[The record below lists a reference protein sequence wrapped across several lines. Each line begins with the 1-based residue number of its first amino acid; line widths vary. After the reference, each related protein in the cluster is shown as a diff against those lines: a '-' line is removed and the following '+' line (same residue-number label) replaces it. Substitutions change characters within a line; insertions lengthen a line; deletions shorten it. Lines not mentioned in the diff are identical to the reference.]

1 MYLQIPSWPVP
12 RRYFNHF
19 NYPLIMTN
27 KYYLR
32 FFIPLFL
39 LLLVSCGSKQEYT
52 SKAVKSNGADLILIN
67 GKIAQ
72 GTDEHAFV
80 EAVAIKDGI
89 FQKVGKNED
98 ILKQKTNETNVID
111 LKGHTV
117 IPGLNDSHTHVVR
130 AGLNYNMELRWDGV
144 TSLKEAMQ
152 MLKEQAARTPEGEW
166 IRVVG
171 GWTEH
176 QFEEKRLP
184 TLEEINEAVPD
195 KPVFLLY
202 LYSLGFINKKGIEVL
217 GYDKDTYYPG
227 GEIELDANGN
237 VTGFLAAKPSALLL
251 YSTLVKLPKLS
262 RADQINST
270 KQYIRDLNRL
280 GVTSAVDA
288 GGGGQFFPDNYEVAR
303 ELAQKGE
310 LNMRIGYYLFA
321 TKKGTELDDFQK
333 WTANETIGKND
344 DLMKPNGYHMCGAG
358 ENIVWSAA
366 DFENF
371 MEPRPVL
378 AKMMEKELTSAI
390 TMFAQNKW
398 PFRIHATYDESI
410 TRFLDVFE
418 KVDKEYPFL
427 DEVRWIIDHAE
438 TVSDKNLKRIKE
450 MGGGI
455 AIQCRMMFQGDYF
468 VERYGADKA
477 QQTPPIRKMLDMGIP
492 VGLGTDGTRVSSY
505 NPIVALYWVVSG
517 KTWSGTTLYPLENRM
532 SRMEA
537 IKLATSGS
545 AWFTGEEEEKG
556 TIEEGKYADLA
567 VLDKDF
573 FTIPEEEIKTM
584 ESVLTIV
591 NGRPVY
597 ANGDFKSYDPE
608 IPSIKPD
615 WSPVRYYGGY
625 QN

>member
-1 MYLQIPSWPVP
+1 MFQSIRVVFLA
-12 RRYFNHF
+12 
-19 NYPLIMTN
+19 
-27 KYYLR
+27 
-32 FFIPLFL
+32 L
-39 LLLVSCGSKQEYT
+39 LLLVFSCSQKIVGEGQAPAGE
-52 SKAVKSNGADLILIN
+52 GADLILIN

-72 GTDEHAFV
+72 GTTEEAFV

-89 FQKVGKNED
+89 FQEVGQNAD
-98 ILKQKTNETNVID
+98 ILKQRSDATKVID

-144 TSLKEAMQ
+144 TSLKKAMK
-152 MLKEQAARTPEGEW
+152 MLKEQAARTPEGQW

-184 TLEEINEAVPD
+184 TLAEINEAVPD
-195 KPVFLLY
+195 KPVFILY

-227 GEIELDANGN
+227 GEIELDNNGN
-237 VTGFLAAKPSALLL
+237 VTGFLVAKPSALLL
-251 YSTLVKLPKLS
+251 YSTLVKLPKLT
-262 RADQINST
+262 REQQINST
-270 KQYIRDLNRL
+270 KHYIRDLNRL

-288 GGGGQFFPDNYEVAR
+288 GGGGQFFPDNYAVAK
-303 ELAQKGE
+303 ELAQRGE

-333 WTANETIGKND
+333 WTTNETVGEND
-344 DLMKPNGYHMCGAG
+344 DMLKPNGYHMCGAG

-378 AKMMEKELTSAI
+378 AKMMEDELTQAI
-390 TMFAQNKW
+390 TMFAKNKW

-418 KVDKEYPFL
+418 QVDKKYPFL
-427 DEVRWIIDHAE
+427 NEVRWIIDHAE
-438 TVSDKNLKRIKE
+438 TVSDANLERIKKL
-450 MGGGI
+450 GGGI

-468 VERYGADKA
+468 VERYGAEKA
-477 QQTPPIRKMLDMGIP
+477 QQTPPIRKMLEMGIP

-505 NPIVALYWVVSG
+505 NPIVALYWAVSG
-517 KTWSGTTLYPLENRM
+517 KTWAGTTLYPEENRM

-537 IKLATSGS
+537 LQLATSGS
-545 AWFTGEEEEKG
+545 AWFTGEEKLKG
-556 TIEEGKYADLA
+556 TIEKGKYADLA
-567 VLDKDF
+567 VLGQDYF
-573 FTIPEEEIKTM
+573 SIPEEEIKAM

-591 NGRPVY
+591 NGKPVY
-597 ANGDFKSYDPE
+597 GAGKFKSHDPSIPE
-608 IPSIKPD
+608 IVPA

-625 QN
+625 QND

>member
-1 MYLQIPSWPVP
+1 MNIISLSRIST
-12 RRYFNHF
+12 
-19 NYPLIMTN
+19 L
-27 KYYLR
+27 LLS
-32 FFIPLFL
+32 LFL
-39 LLLVSCGSKQEYT
+39 LSCGGNGSQEST
-52 SKAVKSNGADLILIN
+52 TTTDGADMILIN

-72 GTDEHAFV
+72 GTTEDAFA

-89 FQKVGKNED
+89 FQAVGKNDE
-98 ILKQKTNETNVID
+98 ILRQKASNTQVID

-144 TSLKEAMQ
+144 TSLKKAME
-152 MLKEQAARTPEGEW
+152 MLKEQAARTPEGQW
-166 IRVVG
+166 VRVVG

-184 TLEEINEAVPD
+184 TLEEINAAVPD
-195 KPVFLLY
+195 KPVFILY

-217 GYDKDTYYPG
+217 GYDKKTYYPG
-227 GEIELDANGN
+227 GEIELDESGN
-237 VTGFLAAKPSALLL
+237 VTGFLVAKPSALLL
-251 YSTLVKLPKLS
+251 YSTLVKLPKLT
-262 RADQINST
+262 REQQINST
-270 KQYIRDLNRL
+270 KHYIRDLNRL

-288 GGGGQFFPDNYEVAR
+288 GGGGQFFPDNYEVAK
-303 ELAQKGE
+303 ELAQQGE

-321 TKKGTELDDFQK
+321 TKKGTELDDFQQ
-333 WTANETIGKND
+333 WTANETLGVND
-344 DLMKPNGYHMCGAG
+344 DMMKPNGYHMCGAG

-378 AKMMEKELTSAI
+378 AKMMERELTSAI
-390 TMFAQNKW
+390 TMFAKNKW

-427 DEVRWIIDHAE
+427 NEVRWIIDHAE
-438 TVSDKNLKRIKE
+438 TVSDANLQRIKE

-468 VERYGADKA
+468 VGRYGAEKA
-477 QQTPPIRKMLDMGIP
+477 ERTPPIRKMLDMGIP

-505 NPIVALYWVVSG
+505 NPIVALYWAVSG
-517 KTWSGTTLYPLENRM
+517 KTWAGTTLYPAANRM
-532 SRMEA
+532 TRMEA
-537 IKLATSGS
+537 LKLATSGS
-545 AWFTGEEEEKG
+545 AWFTGEEEQKG
-556 TIEEGKYADLA
+556 TIEKGKYADLA
-567 VLDKDF
+567 VLGTDYF
-573 FTIPEEEIKTM
+573 SIPEEEIKTM

-591 NGRPVY
+591 NGKAVY
-597 ANGDFKSYDPE
+597 GAKDFKSLDPVVPAI
-608 IPSIKPD
+608 IPE
-615 WSPVRYYGGY
+615 WSPVKYYGGY

>member
-1 MYLQIPSWPVP
+1 MTTLK
-12 RRYFNHF
+12 YFN
-19 NYPLIMTN
+19 L
-27 KYYLR
+27 
-32 FFIPLFL
+32 LFL
-39 LLLVSCGSKQEYT
+39 VFLFSCGTEQEQA
-52 SKAVKSNGADLILIN
+52 SQLPPSEGAELILIN

-72 GTDEHAFV
+72 GTTENAFV

-89 FQKVGKNED
+89 FQQVGKNTD
-98 ILKQKTNETNVID
+98 ILKQKTAATKVID

-130 AGLNYNMELRWDGV
+130 AGLNYNMELRWDGL
-144 TSLKEAMQ
+144 TSLKKAME

-166 IRVVG
+166 VRVVG

-184 TLEEINEAVPD
+184 TLTEINEAVPD
-195 KPVFLLY
+195 KPVFILY
-202 LYSLGFINKKGIEVL
+202 LYSLGFINKKGIELL
-217 GYDKDTYYPG
+217 GYDKDTFYPG
-227 GEIELDANGN
+227 GDIELDKDGN

-251 YSTLVKLPKLS
+251 YSTLVKLPKLTKEQQ
-262 RADQINST
+262 ANST
-270 KQYIRDLNRL
+270 KHYIRDLNRL

-288 GGGGQFFPDNYEVAR
+288 GGGGQFFPDNYEVAKA
-303 ELAQKGE
+303 LAQKGE

-333 WTANETIGKND
+333 WTSNETLGKND
-344 DLMKPNGYHMCGAG
+344 DMMKPNGYHMCGAG

-378 AKMMEKELTSAI
+378 AKMMENELTTAI
-390 TMFAQNKW
+390 TMFAKNKW

-427 DEVRWIIDHAE
+427 DDVRWIIDHAE
-438 TVSDKNLKRIKE
+438 TISDANLTRIKE

-468 VERYGADKA
+468 VERYGVEKA
-477 QQTPPIRKMLDMGIP
+477 QRTPPIRKMLDMGIP
-492 VGLGTDGTRVSSY
+492 VGMGTDGTRVSSY
-505 NPIVALYWVVSG
+505 NPIVALYWAVSG
-517 KTWSGTTLYPLENRM
+517 KTWSGTTLYTAENRM

-537 IKLATSGS
+537 LQLATSGS
-545 AWFTGEEEEKG
+545 AWFTGEEEVKG
-556 TIEEGKYADLA
+556 TIEVGKYADLA
-567 VLDKDF
+567 VLENDYF
-573 FTIPEEEIKTM
+573 SIPEEEIKTM

-597 ANGDFKSYDPE
+597 GQKEFKTHDPGVPE
-608 IPSIKPD
+608 ITPT
-615 WSPVRYYGGY
+615 WSPVKYYGGY

>member
-1 MYLQIPSWPVP
+1 MTN
-12 RRYFNHF
+12 RNKYFNF
-19 NYPLIMTN
+19 ILCILLI
-27 KYYLR
+27 
-32 FFIPLFL
+32 
-39 LLLVSCGSKQEYT
+39 SCGNPKGEVSQT
-52 SKAVKSNGADLILIN
+52 TVQNDGADLILIN

-72 GTDEHAFV
+72 GTTEDAFV

-89 FQKVGKNED
+89 FQKVGKTNDVLE
-98 ILKQKTNETNVID
+98 QKTDATEVID
-111 LKGHTV
+111 LNGRTV
-117 IPGLNDSHTHVVR
+117 IPGLNDSHTHVIR
-130 AGLNYNMELRWDGV
+130 AGLNYNMELRWDGI
-144 TSLKEAMQ
+144 TSLKKAMD

-166 IRVVG
+166 VRVVG

-184 TLEEINEAVPD
+184 TLAEINEAVPD
-195 KPVFLLY
+195 KPVFILY

-227 GEIELDANGN
+227 GEIELDENEN

-251 YSTLVKLPKLS
+251 YSTLVKLPKLT
-262 RADQINST
+262 RDQQINST
-270 KQYIRDLNRL
+270 KHYIRDLNRL

-288 GGGGQFFPDNYEVAR
+288 GGGGQFYPTNYEVAK
-303 ELAQKGE
+303 ELAKNGE

-333 WTANETIGKND
+333 WTSNETLGNNLD
-344 DLMKPNGYHMCGAG
+344 MMKPNGYHMCGAG

-378 AKMMEKELTSAI
+378 AKMMENELTTAI
-390 TMFAQNKW
+390 TMFAKNKW

-418 KVDKEYPFL
+418 KVDKVHPFL

-438 TVSDKNLKRIKE
+438 TVSDANLKRIKK

-468 VERYGADKA
+468 VDRYGAEKA
-477 QQTPPIRKMLDMGIP
+477 QRTPPIRKMLEMGIP

-505 NPIVALYWVVSG
+505 NPIIALYWAVSG
-517 KTWSGTTLYPLENRM
+517 KTWSGQTIYHKENRM

-537 IKLATSGS
+537 LKLATSGS
-545 AWFTGEEEEKG
+545 AWFTGEEQMKG
-556 TIEEGKYADLA
+556 TIEVGKYADLA
-567 VLDKDF
+567 VLESDY
-573 FTIPEEEIKTM
+573 FTIPEENIKTM

-597 ANGDFKSYDPE
+597 GMEEFKAYDPGVPE
-608 IPSIKPD
+608 IIPE
-615 WSPVRYYGGY
+615 WSPVKFYGGY

>member
-1 MYLQIPSWPVP
+1 M
-12 RRYFNHF
+12 RYFIF
-19 NYPLIMTN
+19 TYIPILIIVFSLSACVEQATE
-27 KYYLR
+27 
-32 FFIPLFL
+32 
-39 LLLVSCGSKQEYT
+39 G
-52 SKAVKSNGADLILIN
+52 KSSPQASQLISAEAGADMILFN

-72 GTDEHAFV
+72 GTTEDAFV
-80 EAVAIKDGI
+80 EAVAIKDGN
-89 FQKVGKNED
+89 FQKVGSNEEVRA
-98 ILKQKTNETNVID
+98 LTSAKTEIID
-111 LKGHTV
+111 LQGKTV

-144 TSLKEAMQ
+144 TSLKKAMAL
-152 MLKEQAARTPEGEW
+152 LKEQAARTPEGQW

-184 TLEEINEAVPD
+184 TLAEINEAVPD

-202 LYSLGFINKKGIEVL
+202 LYSLGFINQKGVELL

-227 GEIELDANGN
+227 GEIELDESGK
-237 VTGFLAAKPSALLL
+237 VTGFLVAKPSALLL
-251 YSTLVKLPKLS
+251 YSTLVKLPKLN
-262 RADQINST
+262 REQQINST
-270 KQYIRDLNRL
+270 KHYIRDLNRL

-288 GGGGQFFPDNYEVAR
+288 GGGGQFFPDNYEVAK
-303 ELAQKGE
+303 ELAKKGE

-321 TKKGTELDDFQK
+321 TQKGTELDDFQQ
-333 WTANETIGKND
+333 WTSKETLGTND
-344 DLMKPNGYHMCGAG
+344 DMMKPNGYHMCGAG

-371 MEPRPVL
+371 MEPRPIL
-378 AKMMEKELTSAI
+378 AKLMENELTRAI

-427 DEVRWIIDHAE
+427 NDVRWIIDHAE
-438 TVSDKNLKRIKE
+438 TVSDDNLQRIKS

-455 AIQCRMMFQGDYF
+455 AVQCRMMFQGDYF
-468 VERYGADKA
+468 VGRYGAEKA
-477 QQTPPIRKMLDMGIP
+477 ERTPPIRKMLDMGIP

-505 NPIVALYWVVSG
+505 NPILALYWAVSG
-517 KTWSGTTLYPLENRM
+517 KTWGGTPLYPAENKM

-537 IKLATSGS
+537 LQLATSGS
-545 AWFTGEEEEKG
+545 AWFTGEEQVKG

-567 VLDKDF
+567 VLNTDYF
-573 FTIPEEEIKTM
+573 SIPEENIKQM

-591 NGRPVY
+591 NGKAVY
-597 ANGDFKSYDPE
+597 AAGPFKSHDPE
-608 IPSIKPD
+608 IPEIIPA
-615 WSPVRYYGGY
+615 WSPVKFYGGY

>member
-1 MYLQIPSWPVP
+1 MY
-12 RRYFNHF
+12 YFK
-19 NYPLIMTN
+19 IA
-27 KYYLR
+27 
-32 FFIPLFL
+32 ISIVWL
-39 LLLVSCGSKQEYT
+39 LAVFSCESTVDKD
-52 SKAVKSNGADLILIN
+52 SSSASPAADLILIN

-72 GTDEHAFV
+72 GTTEDAFV
-80 EAVAIKDGI
+80 EAVAIKDGR
-89 FQKVGKNED
+89 FQQVGNND
-98 ILKQKTNETNVID
+98 VILAKKTDATTVID

-144 TSLKEAMQ
+144 TSLKQAMQ
-152 MLKEQAARTPEGEW
+152 MLKEQATRTPEGEW
-166 IRVVG
+166 VRVVG

-184 TLEEINEAVPD
+184 TLAEINEAVPN
-195 KPVFLLY
+195 KPVFILY
-202 LYSLGFINKKGIEVL
+202 LYSLGFVNQKGVEIL
-217 GYDKDTYYPG
+217 RYDKDTYYPG
-227 GEIELDANGN
+227 GEIELDSKGK
-237 VTGFLAAKPSALLL
+237 VTGFLVAKPSALLL

-262 RADQINST
+262 KAEQINST
-270 KQYIRDLNRL
+270 QQYIRDLNRL

-288 GGGGQFFPDNYEVAR
+288 GGGGQFYPDNYEVAKG
-303 ELAQKGE
+303 LAQQGL

-321 TKKGTELDDFQK
+321 TTKGTELDDFQK
-333 WTANETIGKND
+333 WTSSETLGKND
-344 DLMKPNGYHMCGAG
+344 DMMKPNGYHICGAG

-378 AKMMEKELTSAI
+378 AQMMEQELTKAI
-390 TMFAQNKW
+390 TLFAQNQW

-418 KVDKEYPFL
+418 KVDKEHPFL
-427 DEVRWIIDHAE
+427 NKVRWIIDHAE
-438 TVSDKNLKRIKE
+438 TVSETNLERIKA

-468 VERYGADKA
+468 VERYGAEKA

-505 NPIVALYWVVSG
+505 NPILALYWAVSG
-517 KTWSGTTLYPLENRM
+517 KTWAGTPLYTAKNRLT
-532 SRMEA
+532 RMEA
-537 IKLATSGS
+537 LQLATTGS
-545 AWFTGEEEEKG
+545 AWFTGEEKEKG

-567 VLDKDF
+567 VLSSDYF
-573 FTIPEEEIKTM
+573 SIPEEEIKTL
-584 ESVLTIV
+584 ESVLTLL
-591 NGRPVY
+591 NGKPVY
-597 ANGDFKSYDPE
+597 GASTFKSYDPP
-608 IPSIKPD
+608 IPAVIPA
-615 WSPVRYYGGY
+615 WSPVKVYGGY

>member
-1 MYLQIPSWPVP
+1 MNIISLSRIFTLLLS
-12 RRYFNHF
+12 
-19 NYPLIMTN
+19 
-27 KYYLR
+27 
-32 FFIPLFL
+32 LFL
-39 LLLVSCGSKQEYT
+39 LSCGSKDAQESAT
-52 SKAVKSNGADLILIN
+52 STDGADMILIN

-72 GTDEHAFV
+72 GTTENAFV
-80 EAVAIKDGI
+80 EAVAIKDGV
-89 FQKVGKNED
+89 FQAVGKNDE
-98 ILKQKTNETNVID
+98 ILRQKASNTQVID

-144 TSLKEAMQ
+144 TSLKEAME
-152 MLKEQAARTPEGEW
+152 MLKEQAARTPEGQW
-166 IRVVG
+166 VRVVG

-184 TLEEINEAVPD
+184 TLEEINAAVPD
-195 KPVFLLY
+195 KPVFILY
-202 LYSLGFINKKGIEVL
+202 LYSLGFINKKGIEIL
-217 GYDKDTYYPG
+217 GYDKKTYYPG
-227 GEIELDANGN
+227 GEIELDESGN
-237 VTGFLAAKPSALLL
+237 VTGFLVAKPSALLL
-251 YSTLVKLPKLS
+251 YSTLVKLPKLT
-262 RADQINST
+262 REQQINST
-270 KQYIRDLNRL
+270 KHYIRDLNRL

-288 GGGGQFFPDNYEVAR
+288 GGGGQFFPDNYEVAK
-303 ELAQKGE
+303 ELAKKGE

-333 WTANETIGKND
+333 WTANETLGLND
-344 DLMKPNGYHMCGAG
+344 DMMKPNGYHMCGAG

-378 AKMMEKELTSAI
+378 AKMMERELTSAI
-390 TMFAQNKW
+390 TMFAKNKW

-427 DEVRWIIDHAE
+427 HEVRWIIDHAE
-438 TVSDKNLKRIKE
+438 TVSDANLQRIKE

-468 VERYGADKA
+468 VERYGAEKA
-477 QQTPPIRKMLDMGIP
+477 ERTPPVRKMLDMGIP

-505 NPIVALYWVVSG
+505 NPIVALYWAVSG
-517 KTWSGTTLYPLENRM
+517 KTWAGTTLYPAANRM
-532 SRMEA
+532 TRMEA
-537 IKLATSGS
+537 LKLATSGS
-545 AWFTGEEEEKG
+545 AWFTGEEEQKG
-556 TIEEGKYADLA
+556 TIEKGKYADLA
-567 VLDKDF
+567 VLATDYF
-573 FTIPEEEIKTM
+573 SIPEEEIKTM

-591 NGRPVY
+591 NGKAVY
-597 ANGDFKSYDPE
+597 GAKDFKSLDPAVPAIVPE
-608 IPSIKPD
+608 
-615 WSPVRYYGGY
+615 WSPVKYYGGY

>member
-1 MYLQIPSWPVP
+1 MLSNFFESIPFFQKKLAMMKKVFFSGIILFSLLQIVGCDQSST
-12 RRYFNHF
+12 
-19 NYPLIMTN
+19 I
-27 KYYLR
+27 
-32 FFIPLFL
+32 
-39 LLLVSCGSKQEYT
+39 SDSKIE
-52 SKAVKSNGADLILIN
+52 GADLILIN

-72 GTDEHAFV
+72 GTTEDAFV
-80 EAVAIKDGI
+80 EAVAVKDGI
-89 FQKVGKNED
+89 FQKVGKNE
-98 ILKQKTNETNVID
+98 IVLQQKTAATKVID

-117 IPGLNDSHTHVVR
+117 VPGLNDSHTHVVR

-144 TSLKEAMQ
+144 TSLKKAME

-166 IRVVG
+166 VRVVG

-184 TLEEINEAVPD
+184 TLDEINEAVPN
-195 KPVFLLY
+195 KPVFILY
-202 LYSLGFINKKGIEVL
+202 LYSLGFINKKGVEVL

-227 GEIELDANGN
+227 GEIELDKAGH

-251 YSTLVKLPKLS
+251 YSTLVQLPKLT
-262 RADQINST
+262 REQQINST
-270 KQYIRDLNRL
+270 KHYIRDLNRL

-288 GGGGQFFPDNYEVAR
+288 GGGGQFFPDNYEVAK
-303 ELAQKGE
+303 ELAKKGE
-310 LNMRIGYYLFA
+310 LNLRIGYYLFA

-333 WTANETIGKND
+333 WTTNETIGKND

-378 AKMMEKELTSAI
+378 AKMMEKELTTAI
-390 TMFAQNKW
+390 TMFAKNKW

-418 KVDKEYPFL
+418 KVDREHPFL

-438 TVSDKNLKRIKE
+438 TVSEENLKRIKA

-455 AIQCRMMFQGDYF
+455 AVQCRMMFQGDYF
-468 VERYGADKA
+468 VERYGAEKA

-517 KTWSGTTLYPLENRM
+517 KTWSGTTLYPKENRM

-537 IKLATSGS
+537 LKLATSGS
-545 AWFTGEEEEKG
+545 AWFTGEEEVKG
-556 TIEEGKYADLA
+556 TIEVGKYADLA
-567 VLDKDF
+567 VLDRDF
-573 FTIPEEEIKTM
+573 FTIPEEDIKTM

-591 NGRPVY
+591 NGQPVY
-597 ANGDFKSYDPE
+597 GNKAFKSYDPE
-608 IPSIKPD
+608 MPAIVPD
-615 WSPVRYYGGY
+615 WSPVQFYGGY

>member
-1 MYLQIPSWPVP
+1 MKFIYKIACLIFSCFLFYACSTSQSIPADM
-12 RRYFNHF
+12 
-19 NYPLIMTN
+19 I
-27 KYYLR
+27 
-32 FFIPLFL
+32 L
-39 LLLVSCGSKQEYT
+39 L
-52 SKAVKSNGADLILIN
+52 N

-72 GTDEHAFV
+72 GTDENAFV
-80 EAVAIKDGI
+80 EALSIKDGI
-89 FQKVGKNED
+89 IQAVGKTD
-98 ILKQKTNETNVID
+98 QILKHKSENTKVVD
-111 LKGHTV
+111 LKGKTV

-144 TSLKEAMQ
+144 TSLKKAME
-152 MLKEQAARTPEGEW
+152 MLKEQAARTPEGQW
-166 IRVVG
+166 VRVVG

-195 KPVFLLY
+195 KPVFILY
-202 LYSLGFINKKGIEVL
+202 LYSLGYINQKGVEVL
-217 GYDKDTYYPG
+217 GYDKDTWYPG
-227 GEIELDANGN
+227 GEIELDENEN
-237 VTGFLAAKPSALLL
+237 VTGFLVAKPSALLL

-262 RADQINST
+262 KEEQYNST
-270 KQYIRDLNRL
+270 LHYIRDLNRI

-288 GGGGQFFPDNYEVAR
+288 GGGGQFYPDNYEIAKQI
-303 ELAQKGE
+303 AKDGK

-321 TKKGTELDDFQK
+321 TTKGQELDDFQK
-333 WTANETIGKND
+333 WTANETLGIND
-344 DLMKPNGYHMCGAG
+344 DMMKPNGYHMCGAG

-371 MEPRPVL
+371 MEPMPVL
-378 AKMMEKELTSAI
+378 ADMMEKELTTAI
-390 TMFAQNKW
+390 TMFAKNKW

-418 KVDKEYPFL
+418 KVDKEHPFL

-438 TVSDKNLKRIKE
+438 TVSDENLKRIKE

-468 VERYGADKA
+468 VDRYGPEKA
-477 QQTPPIRKMLDMGIP
+477 ERTPPIRKMLDMGIP

-505 NPIVALYWVVSG
+505 NPIVALYWAVSG
-517 KTWSGTTLYPLENRM
+517 KTWSGLSLYPKENRM

-537 IKLATSGS
+537 LKLATSGS
-545 AWFTGEEEEKG
+545 AWFTGEEKLKG
-556 TIEEGKYADLA
+556 TIEVGKYADLA
-567 VLDKDF
+567 VMNRDY
-573 FTIPEEEIKTM
+573 FTVPEEQIKTM

-591 NGRPVY
+591 NGQAVY
-597 ANGDFKSYDPE
+597 GAAEFKSFDPE
-608 IPSIKPD
+608 IPAIIPS
-615 WSPVRYYGGY
+615 WSPVKYYGGY